1 VRGGVRRALGRDCG
15 ETVDAAPATCS
26 KCDGVRLV
34 MHAEIEQL
42 GIAHID
48 CDAFYASVEK
58 RDRPGLAREPLIVG
72 HAGGRG
78 VVVTA
83 CYVARTFGVHSAMPM
98 FQALE
103 LCPQGTVIAPDMA
116 KYKRVSEA
124 IRAIFEASTAMV
136 EPLSLDEA

>member
-1 VRGGVRRALGRDCG
+1 MR
-15 ETVDAAPATCS
+15 
-26 KCDGVRLV
+26 
-34 MHAEIEQL
+34 EIESL

-58 RDRPGLAREPLIVG
+58 RDRPELAREPLIVG

-83 CYVARTFGVHSAMPM
+83 CYVARTFGVRSAMPM

-103 LCPQGTVIAPDMA
+103 LCPQGTVIQPDMA
-116 KYKRVSEA
+116 KYKRVSEQ
-124 IRAIFEASTAMV
+124 IRAIFASATAV
-136 EPLSLDEA
+136 SSSRCRWTRPIST

>member
-1 VRGGVRRALGRDCG
+1 MTRALCRDCCEIVEG
-15 ETVDAAPATCS
+15 PVDACVKGGGA
-26 KCDGVRLV
+26 RL
-34 MHAEIEQL
+34 HAHREIESL

-58 RDRPGLAREPLIVG
+58 RGRPELAREPLIVG

-83 CYVARTFGVHSAMPM
+83 CYVARTFGGRSAMPM
-98 FQALE
+98 FQARE
-103 LCPQGTVIAPDMA
+103 LCPHGRVIRPNMA

-124 IRAIFEASTAMV
+124 IRAIFEPATAVV
-136 EPLSLDEA
+136 EPVSLDE

>member
-1 VRGGVRRALGRDCG
+1 MFQREDHEAEDRSQGVARALCRDCCEIVHVPQG
-15 ETVDAAPATCS
+15 TCGRCGTARVVS
-26 KCDGVRLV
+26 
-34 MHAEIEQL
+34 HAEIESL

-58 RDRPGLAREPLIVG
+58 RDRPELAREPLIVG

-83 CYVARTFGVHSAMPM
+83 CYIARAFGGPSAMPM

-103 LCPQGTVIAPDMA
+103 LCPHA
-116 KYKRVSEA
+116 
-124 IRAIFEASTAMV
+124 
-136 EPLSLDEA
+136 